1 MLNMDKTTT
10 GQKNPKNKKIIVGA
24 IIGAFVIAGG
34 AAAFL
39 SEDEAVQ
46 KTDVNVVATKENT
59 GKPIQSSDENYT
71 EAVKESNATAASE
84 AMVTNGSHIDVI
96 TNKVVEKPVN
106 DSEFLHEN
114 PNNNNQLQNNTMTEV
129 NQQQVQQPQTIIQ
142 ERIIYK
148 EVAVPTVE
156 KYDYKKD
163 ESLIALFNST
173 YQPRDFAITPVSNIA
188 KREELAKQAE
198 EKKRLEQEQSVQNKQ
213 GAQNTDSLNLTTLYK
228 TGDLIPATLQ
238 TGIDTRRPSIVRA
251 RIESGPLA
259 GAILTGS
266 FEQNDTSVQI
276 TFTSLN
282 LPNAPMSIPF
292 QGVAMDYKNASTALA
307 TSVNRHIP
315 LRIAMAFAGT
325 FAKGYSDALKTNNV
339 TSTSYNRNDIYGN
352 NSGNVTVTTPK
363 NSKQLNKEAAGEAI
377 NATTDIISGLVP
389 QNPTVKVQSNME
401 IGIYVMSD
409 FKIDKKYIN
418 E

>member
-1 MLNMDKTTT
+1 MDKTTT
-10 GQKNPKNKKIIVGA
+10 GQKNPKSKKLIVGSV
-24 IIGAFVIAGG
+24 IGAFLIMG
-34 AAAFL
+34 AAAVAL
-39 SEDEAVQ
+39 SEDETVE
-46 KTDVNVVATKENT
+46 KTDVNAVSTKADT
-59 GKPIQSSDENYT
+59 GKPIQSSDENYIN
-71 EAVKESNATAASE
+71 AVKESNATAASE
-84 AMVTNGSHIDVI
+84 AIATNSSHIDTM
-96 TNKVVEKPVN
+96 TNTVVEKPVN
-106 DSEFLHEN
+106 ESEFLN
-114 PNNNNQLQNNTMTEV
+114 TDPNNTPQTGQVVTDV
-129 NQQQVQQPQTIIQ
+129 NQQPMQPQTIIQ
-142 ERIIYK
+142 EHVIYK

-163 ESLIALFNST
+163 ESLIALFNDT
-173 YQPRDFAITPVSNIA
+173 NQPREYTITPISNVV
-188 KREELAKQAE
+188 KREQLAKQAE
-198 EKKRLEQEQSVQNKQ
+198 EEKKLLQQEQSVQKKQ
-213 GAQNTDSLNLTTLYK
+213 DMQNADGLNLTTLYK

-238 TGIDTRRPSIVRA
+238 TSIDTRRPSIVRA

-259 GAILTGS
+259 GAILTGA
-266 FEQNDTSVQI
+266 FEQNNTSVQI

-282 LPNAPMSIPF
+282 IPNAPMSIPF
-292 QGVAMDYKNASTALA
+292 EGVAMDYKNASTALA
-307 TSVNRHIP
+307 TSVNQHIP

-363 NSKQLNKEAAGEAI
+363 NAKQLNKEAAGEAI

>member
-1 MLNMDKTTT
+1 MDKTTT
-10 GQKNPKNKKIIVGA
+10 GQKNPKNKKLIVGA
-24 IIGAFVIAGG
+24 IIGAFLIVGAG
-34 AAAFL
+34 AVAL
-39 SEDEAVQ
+39 SEDETVE
-46 KTDVNVVATKENT
+46 KTDVNAVSTKADT
-59 GKPIQSSDENYT
+59 GKPIQSSDENYIN
-71 EAVKESNATAASE
+71 AVKESNATAASE
-84 AMVTNGSHIDVI
+84 AIATNSSHIDTM
-96 TNKVVEKPVN
+96 TNTVVEKPVN
-106 DSEFLHEN
+106 DGEFLNTN
-114 PNNNNQLQNNTMTEV
+114 PNNTPQTGQVVTDI
-129 NQQQVQQPQTIIQ
+129 NQQPMQPQTIIQ
-142 ERIIYK
+142 EHVIYK

-163 ESLIALFNST
+163 ESLIALFNDT
-173 YQPRDFAITPVSNIA
+173 NQPREYTITPISNVV
-188 KREELAKQAE
+188 KREQLAKQAE
-198 EKKRLEQEQSVQNKQ
+198 EKKLLEQEQSVPKKQDMQNAD
-213 GAQNTDSLNLTTLYK
+213 GLNLTTLYK

-238 TGIDTRRPSIVRA
+238 TSIDTRRPSIVRA

-266 FEQNDTSVQI
+266 FEQNNTSVQI

-282 LPNAPMSIPF
+282 IPNAPMSIPF
-292 QGVAMDYKNASTALA
+292 EGVAMDYKNASTALA
-307 TSVNRHIP
+307 TSVNQHIP

-363 NSKQLNKEAAGEAI
+363 NAKQLNKEAAGEAI

>member
-1 MLNMDKTTT
+1 MDKTTT
-10 GQKNPKNKKIIVGA
+10 GQKNPKNKKLIVGA
-24 IIGAFVIAGG
+24 IIGAFLIVGAG
-34 AAAFL
+34 AVAL
-39 SEDEAVQ
+39 SEDETVE
-46 KTDVNVVATKENT
+46 KTDVNAVSTKADT
-59 GKPIQSSDENYT
+59 GKPIQSSDENYIN
-71 EAVKESNATAASE
+71 AVKESNATAASE
-84 AMVTNGSHIDVI
+84 AIATNSSHIDTM
-96 TNKVVEKPVN
+96 TNTVVEKPVN
-106 DSEFLHEN
+106 DGEFLNTN
-114 PNNNNQLQNNTMTEV
+114 PNNTPQTGQVVTDS
-129 NQQQVQQPQTIIQ
+129 NQQPMQPQTIIQ
-142 ERIIYK
+142 EHVIYK

-163 ESLIALFNST
+163 ESLIALFNDT
-173 YQPRDFAITPVSNIA
+173 NQPREYTITPISNVV
-188 KREELAKQAE
+188 KREQLAKQAE
-198 EKKRLEQEQSVQNKQ
+198 EKKLLEQEQSVPKKQDMQNAD
-213 GAQNTDSLNLTTLYK
+213 GLNLTTLYK

-238 TGIDTRRPSIVRA
+238 TSIDTRRPSIVRA

-266 FEQNDTSVQI
+266 FEQNNTSVQI

-282 LPNAPMSIPF
+282 IPNAPMSIPF
-292 QGVAMDYKNASTALA
+292 EGVAMDYKNASTALA
-307 TSVNRHIP
+307 TSVNQHIP

-363 NSKQLNKEAAGEAI
+363 NAKQLNKEAAGEAI

>member
-10 GQKNPKNKKIIVGA
+10 EQKNPKNKKLIVGA
-24 IIGAFVIAGG
+24 IIGAFVLVGAG
-34 AAAFL
+34 AAIF
-39 SEDEAVQ
+39 SGDETTEQTNVNAVS
-46 KTDVNVVATKENT
+46 TTANT
-59 GKPIQSSDENYT
+59 GKPIQSNDEKYIA
-71 EAVKESNATAASE
+71 EVKENNVSAASE
-84 AMVTNGSHIDVI
+84 AIATENSHIDTI
-96 TNKVVEKPVN
+96 TNKVNESPIN
-106 DSEFLHEN
+106 DGAFLNNN
-114 PNNNNQLQNNTMTEV
+114 PNNETQQNGQVVTDP
-129 NQQQVQQPQTIIQ
+129 NQQQMQPQTIIQ
-142 ERIIYK
+142 ERVIYK

-163 ESLIALFNST
+163 ESLIALFNNT

-188 KREELAKQAE
+188 KREELVKQAE
-198 EKKRLEQEQSVQNKQ
+198 EKKRLEQEQNLQKKQDLQSVD
-213 GAQNTDSLNLTTLYK
+213 GMNLTTLYK

-282 LPNAPMSIPF
+282 IPNAPMSIPF
-292 QGVAMDYKNASTALA
+292 EGVAMDYKNASTALA

>member
-10 GQKNPKNKKIIVGA
+10 GQKNPKNKKLIVGA
-24 IIGAFVIAGG
+24 IIGTFVLVGAG
-34 AAAFL
+34 AAIF
-39 SEDEAVQ
+39 SGDETTEQTNVNAVS
-46 KTDVNVVATKENT
+46 TTANT
-59 GKPIQSSDENYT
+59 GKPIQSNDEKYIA
-71 EAVKESNATAASE
+71 EVKENNVSAASE
-84 AMVTNGSHIDVI
+84 AIATENSHIDTI
-96 TNKVVEKPVN
+96 TNKVNEAPIN
-106 DSEFLHEN
+106 DGAFL
-114 PNNNNQLQNNTMTEV
+114 NNNLNNEAQPNGQVVTDP
-129 NQQQVQQPQTIIQ
+129 NQQQIQPQTIIQ

-163 ESLIALFNST
+163 ESLIALFNNT

-188 KREELAKQAE
+188 KREELVKQAE
-198 EKKRLEQEQSVQNKQ
+198 EKKRLEQEQNLQNKKDLQ
-213 GAQNTDSLNLTTLYK
+213 SVDGLNLTTLYK

-251 RIESGPLA
+251 RIESGPLT

-282 LPNAPMSIPF
+282 IPNAPMSIPF
-292 QGVAMDYKNASTALA
+292 EGVAMDYKNASTALA

-389 QNPTVKVQSNME
+389 QNPTVKVQPNME